1 MLAVLAFVAFAI
13 TGILKLIGKDP
24 DAQVWLLIIG
34 GLLVA
39 AEVAWGWN
47 RGGRYGR
54 TRTTQ

>member
-1 MLAVLAFVAFAI
+1 MFAIFGFVAFVIAAFLHFTAGHASAVVWAI
-13 TGILKLIGKDP
+13 
-24 DAQVWLLIIG
+24 IIG

-54 TRTTQ
+54 RTTP